1 MRTNATL
8 LCRKCDRTTSVNQAV
23 LRQRRKAGL
32 QYACKHCGANL
43 LKHGEKPK
51 RGATDSQKRSRD
63 QEKHVASRE
72 GGRKQPGSGS
82 VDGFEGDVRVAKKY
96 RGECKLTRAKS
107 FSLKLEELLKL
118 ERQAGAGEL
127 PAFDIEFQGV
137 NPHRRYVVVP
147 EWVFDSLMEES
158 GRRGDADPND
168 S

>member
-1 MRTNATL
+1 MPTSSTL
-8 LCRKCDRTTSVNQAV
+8 LCRKCDRTTNVSPAI
-23 LRQRRKAGL
+23 LKQRRRAGL
-32 QYACKHCGANL
+32 PYTCKHCGADL
-43 LKHGEKPK
+43 LTHGDKPK
-51 RGATDSQKRSRD
+51 RGATDSQRRSRA

-72 GGRKQPGSGS
+72 GGRRQPGSGA
-82 VDGFEGDVRVAKKY
+82 VDGFEGDVRVTGKY

-118 ERQAGAGEL
+118 ERQASTGEL

-147 EWVFDSLMEES
+147 EWVFDALMEES